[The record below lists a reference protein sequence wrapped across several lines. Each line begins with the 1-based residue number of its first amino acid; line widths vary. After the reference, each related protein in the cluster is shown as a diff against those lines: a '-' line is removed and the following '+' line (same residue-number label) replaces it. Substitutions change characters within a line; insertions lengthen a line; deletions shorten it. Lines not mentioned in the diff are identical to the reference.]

1 MMNEFHR
8 WKGERLKEERWIS
21 QRMRRQLMVIV
32 SVVVGVLAIVELLFV
47 VWVMT
52 DGRHW

>member
-1 MMNEFHR
+1 MNEFHR
-8 WKGERLKEERWIS
+8 WKGERLKEESWIS
-21 QRMRRQLMVIV
+21 RRARRHLMIIA
-32 SVVVGVLAIVELLFV
+32 SVVVGMLAIMELLFV

>member
-1 MMNEFHR
+1 MNEFHR
-8 WKGERLKEERWIS
+8 WKGEQFKEENRMS
-21 QRMRRQLMVIV
+21 QRMRRRLMVIV
-32 SVVVGVLAIVELLFV
+32 SVAVGVLAIVELLFV